1 MRIWLI
7 SSQRLTALG
16 GAIYDDRLFLN
27 LGDSLQKGNWLGA
40 YNDLTLAKG
49 PFYPFWIAAM
59 SKLGV
64 SLLLSQHILYVAS
77 CLLFV
82 IAAKPL
88 LSTPLSIFLVFTVLI
103 FNPMSYSQPMMTQV
117 LREGIYPALTLFVV
131 SCAVGLLVRATRP
144 ATTFAPWA
152 AGLGLSLSAF
162 LLTREEGIWIS
173 PFLFVVVGA
182 AALRVWSTSS
192 GLWRSLSVV
201 VLPLTLVVVIMGCV
215 ARMNK
220 TRYGLFAVNEL
231 KSTDFLDAYGALLR
245 VKHVGSDPVVPVPR
259 EVRNKI
265 YEASP
270 AFAELRP
277 YLEGDLGKRWLDVVE
292 NTRKLYEEDPEFAR
306 KVRAFLG
313 KDPTGIWERALF
325 GENREIMGGW
335 FVWAFRQAV
344 ATAGYYSS
352 GTAAASYYRRL
363 AAEVNT
369 ACVEGR
375 LSCLGERSSLMPPWR
390 NEYAP
395 LLLKTFA
402 WGGLSAIRFEGANV
416 HSDPSIGDEKSFKLF
431 RDLTLE
437 NLSPS
442 EFRVQGWVFSPG
454 RSLDIA
460 VVKNNGVP
468 VRESVPLLPSPD
480 VYAYFLKKGAD
491 VSNASNCRF
500 DIRLAPYSGACC
512 LSLSSG
518 GKLIRNLPLD
528 GSVTYLNTDDLHF
541 HLEVPGTKKD
551 SMKLRV
557 LSGIGRLYQSSMPIL
572 VILSLIGY
580 AVVGILARRR
590 RRGGEVP
597 TIATALALAIIARL
611 CMLAVIHVTSFP
623 AIIPQYLAPLY
634 PLLILFAALVLTDSC
649 LTPGETV
656 LRAKKVKETP

>member
-1 MRIWLI
+1 MRIWLT

-16 GAIYDDRLFLN
+16 WAIYDDRLFLN
-27 LGDSLQKGNWLGA
+27 LGDSLKKGNWLGA
-40 YNDLTLAKG
+40 YSDLTLAKG

-64 SLLLSQHILYVAS
+64 SLLLSQHLLYVAS
-77 CLLFV
+77 CFLFV
-82 IAAKPL
+82 IAARPL
-88 LSTPLSIFLVFTVLI
+88 LRTPLSMFLVFTVLI

-144 ATTFAPWA
+144 ATTFTPWA

-215 ARMNK
+215 AGMNR
-220 TRYGLFAVNEL
+220 TRYGLFTVNEL

-259 EVRNKI
+259 EVRSRI
-265 YEASP
+265 YAVSP

-277 YLEGDLGKRWLDVVE
+277 FLEGDLGRHWLDVVK
-292 NTRKLYEEDPEFAR
+292 NLRKLYEEDPQFAR
-306 KVRAFLG
+306 KARVFLDGDPSGIWKRAFFDE
-313 KDPTGIWERALF
+313 K
-325 GENREIMGGW
+325 REIMGGW
-335 FVWAFRQAV
+335 FIWAFRDAV
-344 ATAGYYSS
+344 AAAGYHSS
-352 GTAAASYYRRL
+352 CPAAAAYYRRL
-363 AAEVNT
+363 GVEVNA
-369 ACVEGR
+369 ACAEGR
-375 LSCLGERSSLMPPWR
+375 LDCLGKRSTLLPPWR

-395 LLLKTFA
+395 LLLKTFV
-402 WGGLSAIRFEGANV
+402 WGGLSAIRFEGTNV

-431 RDLTLE
+431 RDVTLE

-442 EFRVQGWVFSPG
+442 EFRVQGWVFSPD
-454 RSLDIA
+454 RRLDIA

-468 VRESVPLLPSPD
+468 VKESVPLPSPD
-480 VYAYFLKKGAD
+480 VYAHFLSKGAD
-491 VSNASNCRF
+491 VSNARNCRF
-500 DIRLAPYSGACC
+500 DMRLALYSGACC

-518 GKLIRNLPLD
+518 GKLIRNIPLD
-528 GSVTYLNTDDLHF
+528 GSVTYLDSDGLHF
-541 HLEVPGTKKD
+541 HLEVLGTKKD

-580 AVVGILARRR
+580 AVVGILACRR
-590 RRGGEVP
+590 RRGGEIP

-634 PLLILFAALVLTDSC
+634 PLLILFVALVLTDSC
-649 LTPGETV
+649 LKPGEMV
-656 LRAKKVKETP
+656 LRAKKVKEAL